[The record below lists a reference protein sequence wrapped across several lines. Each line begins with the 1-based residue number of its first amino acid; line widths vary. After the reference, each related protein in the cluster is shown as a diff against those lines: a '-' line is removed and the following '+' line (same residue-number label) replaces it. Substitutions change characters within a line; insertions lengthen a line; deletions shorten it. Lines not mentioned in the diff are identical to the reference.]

1 MKVEARFRVLAA
13 ASAASVLAAL
23 AVAVVPAA
31 ARNGDLTFKSTR
43 GVAALLAHYVVTPEN
58 RGGQGAGGG
67 NGSSTSTVVQSES
80 SGAAAVKPG
89 APHGVKISR
98 SVSSDASGNNGR
110 SGAGVSQHTG
120 GGGNS
125 TPPASASFIGQQGS
139 AKTCSYFARGCNPPD
154 MALAASPDFVL
165 QGVNTQWQVWDTAGN
180 VQAGWPVGAQ
190 AFFGVPN
197 VTKADGTPCDK
208 AAKSQ
213 PFLSDPRALY
223 DPTTGRFWAAML
235 QIENGF
241 GVALDCPFKSVYY
254 VAVSQTGDPRG
265 GWNVYEFEMS
275 LGKTFGGQRVG
286 ADYTMIG
293 VDGQAFYFSANMFTQ
308 DGNYYAWAE
317 IFEANKAKMEAGSG
331 SFTADGF
338 YNLQIVGPKATFV
351 ADGVQPAINLDA
363 SAKGVEK
370 FAGTLDG
377 PDPMNGNLC
386 GQTGL
391 NDPCS
396 GLGVWSMA
404 NPTAH
409 DSGGPA
415 PSLTGTYVSTGPYL
429 INPAADQ
436 PSCNQCVDA
445 NDLRISG
452 TPVVREGVLY
462 AAWGTAIDQGS
473 NTVPGIQWAEVS
485 LSGSGGAQ
493 GYYSQPHT
501 ALTYPLLMPD
511 PEGNVL
517 MLFERMSHTIFPEVD
532 YITKGGGENFAGTG
546 VVLKAGESSYRPELC
561 GTAIPVC
568 RWGDYEA
575 ASFDGRG
582 RVWVAGEYANQ
593 YQGIVPPV
601 WGRNWGTW
609 IGAIG

>member
-1 MKVEARFRVLAA
+1 MKVESRFRMLAA
-13 ASAASVLAAL
+13 ASAATVVAAL
-23 AVAVVPAA
+23 AVSVTPTA
-31 ARNGDLTFKSTR
+31 ARDGDLTFKSQR
-43 GVAALLAHYVVTPEN
+43 GVAALLSHYVVTPDD
-58 RGGQGAGGG
+58 RSGQNAGAGDASPASGQAA
-67 NGSSTSTVVQSES
+67 QSEGS
-80 SGAAAVKPG
+80 TASAAKPG
-89 APHGVKISR
+89 AHGVRISR
-98 SVSSDASGNNGR
+98 SVSSDASGNIRGA
-110 SGAGVSQHTG
+110 GAGVSQPTG
-120 GGGNS
+120 GGANG
-125 TPPASASFIGQQGS
+125 TPPLSASFIGQQGS
-139 AKTCSYFARGCNPPD
+139 AKTCSYFAQGCNPPD
-154 MALAASPDFVL
+154 MALAASPNFVL

-197 VTKADGTPCDK
+197 VTNPDGTPCDVSH
-208 AAKSQ
+208 KSQ

-223 DPTTGRFWAAML
+223 DQTTGRFWAAML

-265 GWNVYEFEMS
+265 SWNVYEFEMS
-275 LGKTFGGQRVG
+275 LGKTFGGQPVG

-293 VDGQAFYFSANMFTQ
+293 LDGQAVYLSANMFTQ
-308 DGNYYAWAE
+308 DGNFYAWAE
-317 IFEANKAKMEAGSG
+317 VFEANKAKMEAGSG
-331 SFTADGF
+331 SFTADAF
-338 YNLQIVGPKATFV
+338 YNMQIVGPSATFV
-351 ADGVQPAINLDA
+351 ADGVHPAINLDG
-363 SAKGVEK
+363 SAQGVEK

-377 PDPMNGNLC
+377 PDPLNGNQC

-396 GLGVWSMA
+396 GLGVWSMT

-409 DSGGPA
+409 DTGGPV
-415 PSLTGTYVSTGPYL
+415 PTFTGTYVKTGPYL

-436 PSCNQCVDA
+436 PSCNRCIDA

-452 TPVVREGVLY
+452 TPVVRDGVLY

-473 NTVPGIQWAEVS
+473 TTVPGIQWAEVR

-493 GYYSQPHT
+493 GYYSQPDT

-511 PEGNVL
+511 PQGNVL
-517 MLFERMSHTIFPEVD
+517 MLFERMSHTIYPEAD
-532 YITKGGGENFAGTG
+532 YITKGAGENFAGAG
-546 VVLKAGESSYRPELC
+546 VVLKAGESSYRPERC
-561 GTAIPVC
+561 GTVIPVC

-582 RVWVAGEYANQ
+582 RIWLAGEYANQ
-593 YQGIVPPV
+593 YQGIVPPAF
-601 WGRNWGTW
+601 GRNWGTW
-609 IGAIG
+609 VGAIG